1 MWDVEASSKFEQ
13 VRGGDMSVF
22 RRSECIY
29 NQRLST
35 IVCRPLKQA
44 KRDCKNCSAYTLY
57 INYTTASAGECKCEY
72 EFKSTYILKMFQYQ
86 MYCAR
91 CEVTKHTHMMQHN
104 ICAVT

>member
-1 MWDVEASSKFEQ
+1 MWDVEASSKFEE

-35 IVCRPLKQA
+35 IVSRPLKQP
-44 KRDCKNCSAYTLY
+44 KRDCKNCATYTLY
-57 INYTTASAGECKCEY
+57 INYMNASAGECKCEY
-72 EFKSTYILKMFQYQ
+72 EFKNTCILKMFQYQ

-91 CEVTKHTHMMQHN
+91 CEVTKHTYMMQH